1 MLLDCQLM
9 RSRLTRVT
17 TGKSYILVI
26 NSGSS
31 SLKFSLLDVKSEAV
45 IASGIAE
52 RLGTAEAL
60 LKLSTKSAKNIR
72 EQLPNADHR
81 AALRRVIDHLTT
93 LAASEVDA
101 IGHRIVHGGEFFRDA
116 VLVDDEVLKKIEA
129 LSDLAPLHNPPGAQ
143 GIRVASELFPNKPQ
157 VAVFDTAFHQTLP
170 PHAFHYAIPA
180 EFYTKY
186 RARRYGFHGTSH
198 QYVTSELARR
208 LSRPIEELQ
217 MIAAH
222 LGNGCSATAVKQGK
236 SVDTTMGL
244 TPLEG
249 LVMGTRSG
257 DVDPSLH
264 LFLQQKTSLDLEEVT
279 DLLTRKSGLLGV
291 SGVSHDMRSVVEA
304 IESGNHQARLAL
316 DLFCYRLARAILGL
330 AAGLERIDALI
341 FTGGIGENSSVVRS
355 KTLQHLAILH
365 PEIDQGWNERNGQDS
380 DGRITK
386 GAGLA
391 CFVIPTNEELMIAR
405 QTAALALGGQSPIT
419 NDK

>member
-1 MLLDCQLM
+1 M
-9 RSRLTRVT
+9 RSTLTRVT
-17 TGKSYILVI
+17 TGGRSILVI

-52 RLGTAEAL
+52 RLGTPEAF
-60 LKLSTKSAKNIR
+60 LKFSAKSSKDICER
-72 EQLPNADHR
+72 LPNADHR
-81 AALRRVIDHLTT
+81 AALRRVIDRLST
-93 LAASEVDA
+93 LAVSEVDA
-101 IGHRIVHGGEFFRDA
+101 IGHRIVHGGEYFQDA
-116 VLVDDEVLKKIEA
+116 VLIDDEVLKRIEA

-143 GIRVASELFPNKPQ
+143 GIRIASELFPNKPQ

-170 PHAFHYAIPA
+170 PHAFHYAIPT
-180 EFYTKY
+180 EFYAKY
-186 RARRYGFHGTSH
+186 RVRRYGFHGTSS
-198 QYVTSELARR
+198 QYVASELARR
-208 LSRPIEELQ
+208 LRRSIEELQ
-217 MIAAH
+217 IIAAH

-249 LVMGTRSG
+249 LMMGTRSG

-264 LFLQQKTSLDLEEVT
+264 LFLHQKKSLSLEEVT

-291 SGVSHDMRSVVEA
+291 SGVSHDMRSVIEA
-304 IESGNHQARLAL
+304 IELGNQQARLAL

-365 PEIDQGWNERNGQDS
+365 PEIDQGWNEQNGQDS
-380 DGRITK
+380 NGRITK
-386 GAGLA
+386 GVGLA

-405 QTAALALGGQSPIT
+405 QTAVLALGGQSLIT

>member
-1 MLLDCQLM
+1 M
-9 RSRLTRVT
+9 SRVT
-17 TGKSYILVI
+17 GVITAARHVMVI

-31 SLKFSLLDVKSEAV
+31 SLKFSLFDVGSESAV
-45 IASGIAE
+45 ANGIAE
-52 RLGTAEAL
+52 RLGTPEAAL
-60 LKLSTKSAKNIR
+60 RFNANASRKIEEPIPA
-72 EQLPNADHR
+72 ADHR
-81 AALRRVIDHLTT
+81 CALRRVIDHLS
-93 LAASEVDA
+93 ASAMKEVDA
-101 IGHRIVHGGEFFRDA
+101 FGHRIVHGGEYFREA
-116 VLVDDEVLKKIEA
+116 VLIDDEVLRRIEA
-129 LSDLAPLHNPPGAQ
+129 LSDLAPLHNPAGAQ

-180 EFYTKY
+180 EFYANY
-186 RARRYGFHGTSH
+186 RVRRYGFHGTSN

-208 LSRPIEELQ
+208 LGRPIEELQ
-217 MIAAH
+217 IIAAH

-264 LFLQQKTSLDLEEVT
+264 LFLQQKKSLSLEEVM

-304 IESGNHQARLAL
+304 VELGNHQARLAL

-330 AAGLERIDALI
+330 AAGLERVDALI
-341 FTGGIGENSSVVRS
+341 FTGGIGENSAIVRS
-355 KTLQHLAILH
+355 KTLEHLAILH
-365 PEIDQGWNERNGQDS
+365 PEIDQAWNERNGQDS
-380 DGRITK
+380 NGRITK
-386 GAGLA
+386 ENGLA

-405 QTAALALGGQSPIT
+405 QTAALALRGQSG
-419 NDK
+419 DGK

>member
-1 MLLDCQLM
+1 M
-9 RSRLTRVT
+9 
-17 TGKSYILVI
+17 VI

-31 SLKFSLLDVKSEAV
+31 SLKFSLFDVHSESVVAT
-45 IASGIAE
+45 GIAE
-52 RLGTAEAL
+52 RLGTAEAT
-60 LKLSTKSAKNIR
+60 LKFSSSDSEKR
-72 EQLPNADHR
+72 EESIPAADHR
-81 AALRRVIDHLTT
+81 SALRRVINHL
-93 LAASEVDA
+93 SSGEIKEVDA
-101 IGHRIVHGGEFFRDA
+101 FGHRIVHGGEYFRKP
-116 VLVDDEVLKKIEA
+116 VLIDDEVLKRIEA

-143 GIRVASELFPNKPQ
+143 GIRVAFELFPNKPQ

-180 EFYTKY
+180 EFYAQY
-186 RARRYGFHGTSH
+186 HIRRYGFHGTSH
-198 QYVTSELARR
+198 QYVSSELARR
-208 LSRPIEELQ
+208 LGQPIEELQ
-217 MIAAH
+217 MITAH

-264 LFLQQKTSLDLEEVT
+264 LFLHQKRSLSLEEIT

-291 SGVSHDMRSVVEA
+291 SGVSHDVRSIVEA
-304 IESGNHQARLAL
+304 IKLGNDRARLAL

-341 FTGGIGENSSVVRS
+341 FTGGIGENSVLVRS
-355 KTLQHLAILH
+355 KTLEHLAILH
-365 PEIDQGWNERNGQDS
+365 PEVNQGWNERNGQDS
-380 DGRITK
+380 NGRITQET
-386 GAGLA
+386 GLA

-405 QTAALALGGQSPIT
+405 QTAALALRGQNWMT

>member
-1 MLLDCQLM
+1 MQ
-9 RSRLTRVT
+9 STLTSVT
-17 TGKSYILVI
+17 TGKHYILVI

-52 RLGTAEAL
+52 RLGTAEAF
-60 LKLSTKSAKNIR
+60 LKLSAKSSQNIR

-81 AALRRVIDHLTT
+81 AALHRVIDHLPT

-101 IGHRIVHGGEFFRDA
+101 IGHRIVHGGELFRDA
-116 VLVDDEVLKKIEA
+116 VLVNDAVLNQIEA

-180 EFYTKY
+180 EFYAKY

-217 MIAAH
+217 IIAAH

-264 LFLQQKTSLDLEEVT
+264 LFLQQKMSLNLEEVT

-380 DGRITK
+380 NGRITK

-405 QTAALALGGQSPIT
+405 QTAALALGGQSRIT